1 MAKNEFE
8 EINNLLESIGAL
20 DNRVLEL
27 VAEMRNIVETQS
39 EAIAT
44 LKDENESLWFM
55 LEEMKNSDIAE
66 WAKHGDNASKLQDRV
81 DDTLGRLAILVNSL
95 SEA

>member
-1 MAKNEFE
+1 MAKNEFD

-66 WAKHGDNASKLQDRV
+66 WAKHGVNASKLQDRV
-81 DDTLGRLAILVNSL
+81 DDTLGRLAVLVNSL